1 VVANEFEHLRVL
13 IADERR
19 ERFELAQVV
28 AGLGHEV
35 IPVEIDLTA
44 VALLAAREE
53 PDVALVELGSCLQ
66 REVLLIEQIVKM
78 SRCPV
83 IALLAA
89 ENHAHVR
96 EAAKRGAFA
105 YLVDPSP
112 EQLRSVIDVTLLRF
126 ADLHNLQG
134 AFARRAVIEQAK
146 GILMGRNDIDATTAF
161 RMLRDH
167 SRHNGQKLLDV
178 ATAVIDSHLLP
189 RPAPAAAA
197 AAILSRMPAHW
208 VHDDSDRRVRRSSPE
223 VAWRYCQLRW
233 TSCRYRCR

>member
-1 VVANEFEHLRVL
+1 MCTFSGGGERRERPYAVVANEFEHLRVL
-13 IADERR
+13 IADEQRERR
-19 ERFELAQVV
+19 ELLAQVV

-35 IPVEIDLTA
+35 IAGEIDLTA

-53 PDVALVELGSCLQ
+53 PDVALVELGLCLQ
-66 REVLLIEQIVKM
+66 PALRLIEQIVKM
-78 SRCPV
+78 SSCPV

-105 YLVDPSP
+105 YLVDQSP
-112 EQLRSVIDVTLLRF
+112 EQLQSVIDVTLLRF

-146 GILMGRNDIDATTAF
+146 GILMGRNDIDAKTAF

-178 ATAVIDSHLLP
+178 AAAVVDSHLLLPQP
-189 RPAPAAAA
+189 RT
-197 AAILSRMPAHW
+197 
-208 VHDDSDRRVRRSSPE
+208 D
-223 VAWRYCQLRW
+223 
-233 TSCRYRCR
+233 